1 MRNNHIMIS
10 FWEQQSFLQYDYI
23 VIGSGIVGLST
34 AAFLKEQKPDCR
46 VLVLERGIFPTGA
59 STKNAGFAC
68 IGSLTELLAD
78 LETMPPE
85 KVVELVVQRWKGL
98 QLLRNRLGDE
108 TIDYQALGSYELLQ
122 AADMSC
128 LDDLEMVNTLLKP
141 ALGGNAFDLLPSK
154 NVKDF
159 GFATKNIQAV
169 ICNTFEGQLNTGKM
183 MASLLQYVQR
193 LGVVVINGV
202 EVVDFEEKNG
212 GIKVYIESA
221 MHSSKMAFSAAKVA
235 VCTNAFTSKLLPEVD
250 LKPGRGQV
258 LITRPIENLPFR
270 GIFHFDKGYY
280 YFRNVGNR
288 VLFGGG
294 RNLAFEE
301 ETSTE
306 FSENSTIVTHLKEKL
321 QSMIL
326 PNTLF
331 EVEMNWTGIMA
342 FGKDKSPILSYWQ
355 RNNKVVIG
363 VRLGGMGVAI
373 GSDMGRQIAEML
385 L

>member
-1 MRNNHIMIS
+1 MTIS

-34 AAFLKEQKPDCR
+34 AAFLKEQKPDCS
-46 VLVLERGIFPTGA
+46 VLVLERGVFPTGA

-68 IGSLTELLAD
+68 IGSLTELLED
-78 LETMPPE
+78 LETMLPE
-85 KVVELVVQRWKGL
+85 RVVELVVQRWKGL
-98 QLLRNRLGDE
+98 RLLRNRLGDE
-108 TIDYQALGSYELLQ
+108 AIGYQALGSYELLQ
-122 AADMSC
+122 LSDIGC
-128 LDDLEMVNTLLKP
+128 LEYLESVNALLKP
-141 ALGGNAFDLLPSK
+141 VLGGNAFELLSSQK
-154 NVKDF
+154 IKDF
-159 GFATKNIQAV
+159 GFTTENIQAV

-193 LGVVVINGV
+193 LGAVVINGV

-212 GIKVYIESA
+212 EMKVHVESA
-221 MHSSKMAFSAAKVA
+221 LPTSKMTFSAAKIA
-235 VCTNAFTSKLLPEVD
+235 VCTNAFTPKLLPDIE

-258 LITRPIENLPFR
+258 LITRPIENLPFK

-294 RNLAFEE
+294 RNLDIEG
-301 ETSTE
+301 ETSIE
-306 FSENSTIVTHLKEKL
+306 FSENSIILSDLKQKL
-321 QSMIL
+321 QSIIL
-326 PNTLF
+326 PNTSF

-342 FGKDKSPILSYWQ
+342 FGKDKSPILSYWNK
-355 RNNKVVIG
+355 NNKVVIG

>member
-1 MRNNHIMIS
+1 MIS
-10 FWEQQSFLQYDYI
+10 FWEQQSFLQHDYI
-23 VIGSGIVGLST
+23 VVGSGIVGLST
-34 AAFLKEQKPDCR
+34 AAFLKEKKPDCS
-46 VLVLERGIFPTGA
+46 VLVLERGVFPTGA

-68 IGSLTELLAD
+68 IGSLTELLED
-78 LETMPPE
+78 LKTMPPE
-85 KVVELVVQRWKGL
+85 KVVALVVQRWKGL
-98 QLLRNRLGDE
+98 RLLRNRLGDE
-108 TIDYQALGSYELLQ
+108 AIGYRALGSYELLQ
-122 AADMSC
+122 SSDMDC
-128 LDDLEMVNTLLKP
+128 LEHLESVNALLKP
-141 ALGGNAFDLLPSK
+141 RLGGKAFNLLSSQK
-154 NVKDF
+154 IKDF
-159 GFATKNIQAV
+159 GFSAENVQAV

-202 EVVDFEEKNG
+202 EVVGFEEKNTTM
-212 GIKVYIESA
+212 KVYIESA
-221 MHSSKMAFSAAKVA
+221 SFTSKMAFSASKVA
-235 VCTNAFTSKLLPEVD
+235 ICTNAFTSKLLPNID

-258 LITRPIENLPFR
+258 LITRPIEDLPFK

-294 RNLAFEE
+294 RNLDFES

-306 FSENSTIVTHLKEKL
+306 FLENPIILENLKEKL

-326 PNTLF
+326 PNTSF

-342 FGKDKSPILSYWQ
+342 FGKDKSPLLSYLKG
-355 RNNKVVIG
+355 NNKVVVG